1 MKQAKTEQREM
12 FFKKSDLSSNILING
27 LNIPIKRQILA
38 ACIKKHDQ
46 TMYYLQETSNIIIS
60 ETKSERKFI
69 GKYILGKQRKAG
81 MAMLISDTGYIRAK
95 KNASDR
101 DII

>member
-1 MKQAKTEQREM
+1 
-12 FFKKSDLSSNILING
+12 
-27 LNIPIKRQILA
+27 
-38 ACIKKHDQ
+38 
-46 TMYYLQETSNIIIS
+46 MYYLQETSNIIIS

-81 MAMLISDTGYIRAK
+81 MAMLISDKGYIRAK